1 MLSGFEVPVNRLA
14 FSQPT
19 AQGRALAESYTGTTC
34 FLVYAERPADQQQ
47 PPPPQQPQQQQP
59 QPQPQPQPQQQQH
72 DASCSAP
79 HSAPHSAPPPAAART
94 ELEVRPAFLPAEY
107 ELCPRGRL
115 EG

>member
-1 MLSGFEVPVNRLA
+1 MLSGFELPMDRLA

-47 PPPPQQPQQQQP
+47 PPPPQQPQQP
-59 QPQPQPQPQQQQH
+59 QPQQQQQQH

>member
-1 MLSGFEVPVNRLA
+1 MLSGFELPMDRLA

-47 PPPPQQPQQQQP
+47 PPPPQQPQQ
-59 QPQPQPQPQQQQH
+59 PQPQQQH
-72 DASCSAP
+72 DPSCSAP

-94 ELEVRPAFLPAEY
+94 ELDVRPAFLPAEY